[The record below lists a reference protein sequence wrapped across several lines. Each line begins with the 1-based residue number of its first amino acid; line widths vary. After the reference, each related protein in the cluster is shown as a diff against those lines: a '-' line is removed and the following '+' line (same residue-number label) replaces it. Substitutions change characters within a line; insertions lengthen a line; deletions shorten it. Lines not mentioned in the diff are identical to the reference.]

1 MSIFSLL
8 VLTLQMQPN
17 QVLRGDPEMAS
28 ANEAEKVPEDAYWFP
43 RMRFRQAEV
52 EDRRKTIREPG
63 PDSSDFPNSPYTL
76 PAGRFYVELTPFT
89 WTGQNSDS
97 AAAYNFQALYRYGVT
112 DYWEFRLYTQGLQV
126 TMGNDEAQQSVGFNP
141 VTFSMKIHLQE
152 EVKEWFIPALGLE
165 ANIQTNF
172 GSKEL
177 SNGTHPGLS
186 LLVNHSFGEKWNLN
200 WSVGIVG
207 GWDGADNFVTYTSSY
222 QMSLSREITDN
233 LSFFVHGY
241 VNDAALPQYVTPVSG
256 GNPNAMVMGG
266 GFLWSPLERIAL
278 WGQAGAGLNSAAPDS
293 LFYLGTAFAF

>member
-1 MSIFSLL
+1 MSIIGLL
-8 VLTLQMQPN
+8 VVMLQLQPD
-17 QVLRGDPEMAS
+17 QPLRGDPEMAAAS
-28 ANEAEKVPEDAYWFP
+28 VDGTVPEDPYWFP

-63 PDSSDFPNSPYTL
+63 PDSSDFPNGPYTL

-89 WTGQNSDS
+89 WTGQAPGNT
-97 AAAYNFQALYRYGVT
+97 AAYNFQGLYRYGVT

-126 TMGNDEAQQSVGFNP
+126 TMGDETSQQSVGFNP
-141 VTFSMKIHLQE
+141 VTFDMKIHLQE
-152 EVKEWFIPALGLE
+152 EIKEWFIPALGLQ
-165 ANIQTNF
+165 AYIQTNF

-177 SNGTHPGLS
+177 SNGIHPGMS
-186 LLVNHSFGEKWNLN
+186 LLANHSIGEKWNLN
-200 WSVGIVG
+200 WNVGIVG
-207 GWDGADNFVTYTSSY
+207 GWAGDEFTTYTTTY

-266 GFLWSPLERIAL
+266 GFLWTPLDRVAF
-278 WGQAGAGLNSAAPDS
+278 WGQAGGGLNHPAPDT
-293 LFYLGTAFAF
+293 LFYLGSAFAF